1 MKEIPLWI
9 TQLEADEVQFVK
21 RFLLASGSLKEMA
34 DIYGVTYPT
43 VRNRLDH
50 IIRKV
55 KLSEEGMEDPYV
67 SLIKKMAM
75 EGKKV
80 AGVTCDSNTAVIEV
94 KGTDICALPS
104 ILKLFAENGITSDM
118 MTGIDGRLG
127 ITVPRSKIKQA
138 RKVLCE
144 YGFET
149 EKISVDANVAK
160 VSVVGCGLGGDPN
173 VAANMLNSI
182 KEEGVDVKSVVAGEI
197 RISALV
203 PDIYADIAVRAIHKA
218 FFEK

>member
-50 IIRKV
+50 IIRIV

-75 EGKKV
+75 EGKMDFE
-80 AGVTCDSNTAVIEV
+80 AAAVLIHAYRE
-94 KGTDICALPS
+94 K
-104 ILKLFAENGITSDM
+104 KEAE
-118 MTGIDGRLG
+118 L
-127 ITVPRSKIKQA
+127 
-138 RKVLCE
+138 
-144 YGFET
+144 
-149 EKISVDANVAK
+149 
-160 VSVVGCGLGGDPN
+160 
-173 VAANMLNSI
+173 
-182 KEEGVDVKSVVAGEI
+182 
-197 RISALV
+197 
-203 PDIYADIAVRAIHKA
+203 
-218 FFEK
+218 

>member
-75 EGKKV
+75 EGKMDFE
-80 AGVTCDSNTAVIEV
+80 AAAI
-94 KGTDICALPS
+94 ALP
-104 ILKLFAENGITSDM
+104 L
-118 MTGIDGRLG
+118 
-127 ITVPRSKIKQA
+127 
-138 RKVLCE
+138 
-144 YGFET
+144 
-149 EKISVDANVAK
+149 
-160 VSVVGCGLGGDPN
+160 
-173 VAANMLNSI
+173 
-182 KEEGVDVKSVVAGEI
+182 
-197 RISALV
+197 
-203 PDIYADIAVRAIHKA
+203 
-218 FFEK
+218 

>member
-75 EGKKV
+75 EGKMDFE
-80 AGVTCDSNTAVIEV
+80 AAAVLIHAYRE
-94 KGTDICALPS
+94 K
-104 ILKLFAENGITSDM
+104 KEAE
-118 MTGIDGRLG
+118 L
-127 ITVPRSKIKQA
+127 
-138 RKVLCE
+138 
-144 YGFET
+144 
-149 EKISVDANVAK
+149 
-160 VSVVGCGLGGDPN
+160 
-173 VAANMLNSI
+173 
-182 KEEGVDVKSVVAGEI
+182 
-197 RISALV
+197 
-203 PDIYADIAVRAIHKA
+203 
-218 FFEK
+218 